1 MYRYDTGTYEIA
13 SFIAFATEWYKDI
26 RPEEVPPLPS
36 LL

>member
-1 MYRYDTGTYEIA
+1 MYRYDTGTYDIA
-13 SFIAFATEWYKDI
+13 SFIAFAKEWYKDI